1 MMDQKKQ
8 LLIIFAVGLG
18 ALVMYVMIR
27 GFSENDET
35 RIRKIIYAAGFAVET
50 QNFTRYSSFV
60 SEAYHDELGRDKAK
74 LLQEVAAL
82 FKDYKPFK
90 VDFKQFRIHVQKD
103 DATTEIGL
111 KVFFRKDNDSHLYYD
126 AGEFKVHFYREAKL
140 WKVREVEFQDIKE
153 LFFIPNVA

>member
-50 QNFTRYSSFV
+50 QDSARYSSFV
-60 SEAYHDELGRDKAK
+60 SEAYHDKLGRDKAT
-74 LLQEVAAL
+74 LLREVMAL

-90 VDFKQFRIHVQKD
+90 VDFKQFRIHVEKD

-111 KVFFRKDNDSHLYYD
+111 KAYFRKDSDSHLYYD
-126 AGEFKVHFYREAKL
+126 AGEFKVYFHREAKL